1 MVRTCPCHGHGR
13 GSTPR
18 RIVLISTHFV
28 VESKNPNYNID
39 MNIFVTD
46 NCPVQSARNLPDK
59 HIVKM
64 PLETCQMLAIIYS
77 DWYYGVGKLYKLD
90 GTPYRT
96 QHGAF
101 RNHPC
106 TQWAADNEYN
116 LAWLILHGVALC
128 DEYYQRYGKVHTC
141 YDVIC
146 QAQHI
151 YHDCFTIKLT
161 DAAERV
167 DSFTRAM
174 PEDLKYNT
182 RINTIEAYKYYLNTK
197 PWLATNYLRIPT
209 RKPSFIITP
218 MTTTPNKSDLP
229 VYDFS
234 TTPEQRANEQ
244 AAIDQAIKDAEAAMK
259 APAASRKQDA
269 PAVAKMKAKKLVPA
283 KAKGSKSGR
292 VVGISA
298 DENKF
303 LKELLSLYNNKEME
317 YNAFIESNKAA
328 YTKLL
333 DRYNKN

>member
-1 MVRTCPCHGHGR
+1 
-13 GSTPR
+13 
-18 RIVLISTHFV
+18 
-28 VESKNPNYNID
+28 

-46 NCPVQSARNLPDK
+46 PCPIQSARNLPDK

-77 DWYYGVGKLYKLD
+77 DWYYGIGQLHKVNGQ
-90 GTPYRT
+90 PYAT
-96 QHGAF
+96 KHGAF
-101 RNHPC
+101 RKHPC
-106 TQWAADNEYN
+106 TIWAAENYWN
-116 LAWLILHGVALC
+116 LSWLISHGLALC
-128 DEYYQRYGKVHTC
+128 DEYTARYGKVHSC
-141 YDVIC
+141 LAPMIEAVDIFEAAFDFNVD
-146 QAQHI
+146 I
-151 YHDCFTIKLT
+151 YK
-161 DAAERV
+161 
-167 DSFTRAM
+167 DSLPMTFTRAM
-174 PEDLKYNT
+174 PEDIKFDD
-182 RINTIEAYKYYLNTK
+182 TIDTITAYKRYLNTK
-197 PWLATNYLRIPT
+197 PWLATNYLRIPS
-209 RKPSFIITP
+209 RKPSFIITT

-259 APAASRKQDA
+259 APAAKRQDA
-269 PAVAKMKAKKLVPA
+269 PAVSKIKAKKLVPA

-303 LKELLSLYNNKEME
+303 LQNLLQTIASD
-317 YNAFIESNKAA
+317 SNYATMIKDAA

>member
-1 MVRTCPCHGHGR
+1 
-13 GSTPR
+13 
-18 RIVLISTHFV
+18 
-28 VESKNPNYNID
+28 

-46 NCPVQSARNLPDK
+46 HCPIQSARNLPDK

-77 DWYYGVGKLYKLD
+77 DWYYGVGKLYKQD
-90 GTPYRT
+90 GTPYATKR
-96 QHGAF
+96 GAF

-106 TQWAADNEYN
+106 TQWAAANPYN
-116 LAWLILHGVALC
+116 LAWLIRHGYALC
-128 DEYYQRYGKVHTC
+128 HEYNLRYNKVHTC
-141 YDVIC
+141 LDVIE
-146 QAQHI
+146 QAERI
-151 YHDCFTIKLT
+151 YHKSFDNLMLSDASIK
-161 DAAERV
+161 V
-167 DSFTRAM
+167 DSFARAM
-174 PEDLKYNT
+174 PEYLKYDD
-182 RINTIEAYKYYLNTK
+182 TITTMEAYKRYLNTK
-197 PWLATNYLRIPT
+197 PWLATNYLRIPS

-244 AAIDQAIKDAEAAMK
+244 AAIDKAIKDAEAAMK
-259 APAASRKQDA
+259 APAAKRQDA

-303 LKELLSLYNNKEME
+303 LQQLLLDIIADHSYDE
-317 YNAFIESNKAA
+317 FIEKNKAA
-328 YTKLL
+328 YDKLVS
-333 DRYNKN
+333 RYNKN

>member
-1 MVRTCPCHGHGR
+1 
-13 GSTPR
+13 
-18 RIVLISTHFV
+18 
-28 VESKNPNYNID
+28 

-46 NCPVQSARNLPDK
+46 RCPVQSARNLPDK

-77 DWYYGVGKLYKLD
+77 DWYYGVGKLYKQD

-106 TQWAADNEYN
+106 TQWAAANQYN
-116 LAWLILHGVALC
+116 LAWLILHGIALC

-146 QAQHI
+146 QAQYI
-151 YHDCFTIKLT
+151 YHDCFDGDIN
-161 DAAERV
+161 DAAAKV
-167 DSFTRAM
+167 TDFTRAM
-174 PEDLKYNT
+174 PESIKFDT
-182 RINTIEAYKYYLNTK
+182 TIDTITAYKQYLNTK
-197 PWLATNYLRIPT
+197 PWLATNYLRRPD
-209 RKPSFIITP
+209 RKPSFIITT

-229 VYDFS
+229 IYDFS

-244 AAIDQAIKDAEAAMK
+244 AAIDKAIKDAEAAMK
-259 APAASRKQDA
+259 APAAKKQDA

-283 KAKGSKSGR
+283 KKTPATAKGSKSGR

-298 DENKF
+298 AEN
-303 LKELLSLYNNKEME
+303 ELLQNLLSKVADDPNYATISAN
-317 YNAFIESNKAA
+317 ESF
-328 YTKLL
+328 TKIR